1 MAENDWEN
9 FIASCRSRKEQA
21 QQQLHEVEMLIRQ
34 TSTDVERL
42 MQRNARAASRVQQVE
57 AQLDTVPREDLKN
70 AYNALIS
77 NQRRLFTMR
86 GQLEKLQ
93 NDKEHLSTL
102 IELCEQLDSFAESGI
117 APAAQSKE
125 RHSAP
130 RQPAEELVIHVIE
143 AQEAERLRLSRQMH
157 DGPAQSLTNLVLQ
170 AEICEHL
177 FDRDPKRAKA
187 ELAELKESVITTFHE
202 VKSFIFDLR
211 PMMLDDLGLAPTLK
225 RYAEGLAENGFDGLE
240 MTITGRDRRL
250 AAYQEVTIFRVIQEL
265 IHIGRQYGHAS
276 SIKVNVEM
284 DEREIK
290 VSVED
295 NGTGFE
301 LDEELSTPEAQQMG
315 LPTLRKRIEM
325 LGGTITFRSSPGSG
339 LRVFFSL
346 PVEEAEEE

>member
-1 MAENDWEN
+1 MAENEWEN
-9 FIASCRSRKEQA
+9 FVASCRSKKEQA
-21 QQQLHEVEMLIRQ
+21 RQQLREVEMLIKQ
-34 TSTDVERL
+34 TSTEVERL
-42 MQRNARAASRVQQVE
+42 VQRNARAASRVRQVE
-57 AQLDTVPREDLKN
+57 AQLDTVPREDLKS
-70 AYNALIS
+70 AYNALLS
-77 NQRRLFTMR
+77 NQQRLFTMR

-93 NDKEHLSTL
+93 NDKEHLTAF
-102 IELCEQLDSFAESGI
+102 IELCEQIIGFAEGGA
-117 APAAQSKE
+117 APAAESQKG
-125 RHSAP
+125 RVA
-130 RQPAEELVIHVIE
+130 RQPAEDLVIHVIE

-177 FDRDPKRAKA
+177 FDRDPKRAKT
-187 ELAELKESVITTFHE
+187 ELAELKESVISTFHE

-284 DEREIK
+284 EEQEIK

-301 LDEELSTPEAQQMG
+301 LDEELSTPDAQQMG

-339 LRVFFSL
+339 MHVFFSL

>member
-1 MAENDWEN
+1 MAENEWES
-9 FIASCRSRKEQA
+9 FVASCRSKKEQA
-21 QQQLHEVEMLIRQ
+21 QQQLREVEMLIKQ
-34 TSTDVERL
+34 TSTEVERL
-42 MQRNARAASRVQQVE
+42 VQRNARAASRVRQVE
-57 AQLDTVPREDLKN
+57 AQLDTVPREDLKS
-70 AYNALIS
+70 AYNALLS
-77 NQRRLFTMR
+77 NQQRLFTMR

-93 NDKEHLSTL
+93 SDKEHLTTL
-102 IELCEQLDSFAESGI
+102 IELCEQIIGFAEGGGVPTVKSQKGQV
-117 APAAQSKE
+117 A
-125 RHSAP
+125 
-130 RQPAEELVIHVIE
+130 RQPAEDLVIHVIE

-187 ELAELKESVITTFHE
+187 ELAELKESVISTFHE

-284 DEREIK
+284 EEQEIK

-301 LDEELSTPEAQQMG
+301 LDEELSTPDAQQMG

-325 LGGTITFRSSPGSG
+325 LGGTITFRSSPGNG
-339 LRVFFSL
+339 MQVFFSL

>member
-1 MAENDWEN
+1 MAENDWES

-21 QQQLHEVEMLIRQ
+21 QQQLREVEMLIKQ
-34 TSTDVERL
+34 TSTEVERL
-42 MQRNARAASRVQQVE
+42 VQRNARAASRVRQVE
-57 AQLDTVPREDLKN
+57 AQLDTVPREDLKS

-77 NQRRLFTMR
+77 NQQRLFTMR

-93 NDKEHLSTL
+93 NDKEHLTSL
-102 IELCEQLDSFAESGI
+102 IELCEQITGFAEGGI
-117 APAAQSKE
+117 TPTAQKAGRVS
-125 RHSAP
+125 
-130 RQPAEELVIHVIE
+130 RQPAEDLVIHVIE

-177 FDRDPKRAKA
+177 FDRDPKRAKT
-187 ELAELKESVITTFHE
+187 ELAELKESVISTFHE

-284 DEREIK
+284 EEHEIK

-301 LDEELSTPEAQQMG
+301 LDEELSTPDAQQMG

-325 LGGTITFRSSPGSG
+325 LGGTITFRSSPGTG
-339 LRVFFSL
+339 LHVSFSL